1 MRILMLTQFYPPII
15 GGEERHV
22 KNLSAHLAA
31 RGHTVS
37 VATILHKDMQPFE
50 MDGSVRVHRIRSTM
64 QRAKFL
70 FSEDVRFHA
79 PSFPDPE
86 LTSSLDDIIKQ
97 EKPDVIHAHNW
108 LIYSFL
114 PLKPHANAKLVLT
127 VHDHSL
133 ICPKKKLIY
142 GNAHCSGPGPIKC
155 IGCAAEHYGLA
166 KGAPVLLT
174 NGIMQVWERK
184 AVDMFVPVST
194 AVGEDNRLMKAGR
207 PAPGLPVRV
216 IPNFVPDSVGQIN
229 PVPHPKTAELP
240 QGEFILFVGAFG
252 RYKGVDVLVEA
263 HKKLKNAPPL
273 VIIGYKTQEY
283 PVQTENF
290 PPNVVVLQDWP
301 HEAVMQAWSRCQF
314 GVVPSV
320 WSDPCPTTAMEG
332 MACSKAIVASSM
344 GGLTDIVTNEET
356 GLLVP
361 PSDVTA
367 LAAALQRLV
376 DDPALRARMGAAG
389 KRKLV
394 QFQASTVVH
403 QIETLYHEL
412 VCGTANAHTTIA
424 QIHHAPQ
431 SSA

>member
-1 MRILMLTQFYPPII
+1 MRILMLAQFYPPII

-22 KNLSAHLAA
+22 KNLSAQLAA
-31 RGHTVS
+31 RGHHIA
-37 VATILHKDMQPFE
+37 VATILHKGMLPFE
-50 MDGSVRVHRIRSTM
+50 MDGNVRVHRIRSTM

-70 FSEDVRFHA
+70 FSEEVRFHA

-86 LTSSLDDIIKQ
+86 LTSALEDIIKQ
-97 EKPDVIHAHNW
+97 EQPDVIHAHNW

-142 GNAHCSGPGPIKC
+142 GDAHCTGPGPIKC
-155 IGCAAEHYGLA
+155 IGCAGEHYGLA

-174 NGIMQVWERK
+174 NQVMQAWERK
-184 AVDMFVPVST
+184 SVDMFVPVST
-194 AVGEDNRLMKAGR
+194 AVGEDNRLMGK
-207 PAPGLPVRV
+207 GLPVRV
-216 IPNFVPDSVGQIN
+216 IPNFVPDTVGQIN
-229 PVPHPKTAELP
+229 PTPHPKTAELP
-240 QGEFILFVGAFG
+240 QGDFILFVGAFG

-263 HKKLKNAPPL
+263 HQKLKNAPPL

-290 PPNVVVLQDWP
+290 PANVVVLQDWP
-301 HEAVMQAWSRCQF
+301 HEAVMQAWARCSF

-332 MACSKAIVASSM
+332 MACGKAIVASAM
-344 GGLTDIVTNEET
+344 GGLTDIVAHEDT

-361 PSDVTA
+361 PGNADA
-367 LAAALQRLV
+367 LAAAMQNLV
-376 DDPALRARMGAAG
+376 DDPALRVRMGAAG
-389 KRKLV
+389 KRKV
-394 QFQASTVVH
+394 VEFQAGTVIS
-403 QIETLYHEL
+403 QIENLYTEL
-412 VCGTANAHTTIA
+412 VCGKLRAPHMSHEI
-424 QIHHAPQ
+424 QHA
-431 SSA
+431 A